1 MKKLSFLTTLLS
13 LAPFLASAFAGSVT
27 VNKDTYG
34 VFNKEDFPVIL
45 QHDQATLEALVE
57 QHKCILVPQGTEGFL
72 LDEIHPPK
80 SVIFRPATNQEIRV
94 FLLVSDVSAG
104 GKPIEMDNFQVS
116 DLLRVPTHRPRTEAE
131 QGLGNIITTSN
142 TPTILSLQLSAVE
155 PTFIPASKK
164 PSAVCFTCERSEEV
178 TIGGLTALTRLFCA
192 TDR

>member
-72 LDEIHPPK
+72 LDETHPPK

-94 FLLVSDVSAG
+94 FLLVSDVSVG

-116 DLLRVPTHRPRTEAE
+116 DLLT
-131 QGLGNIITTSN
+131 GN
-142 TPTILSLQLSAVE
+142 L
-155 PTFIPASKK
+155 
-164 PSAVCFTCERSEEV
+164 R
-178 TIGGLTALTRLFCA
+178 
-192 TDR
+192 